1 MCPMPLPRPAQDVQT
16 EQRVTQALE
25 TAGQGVTSL
34 IIAHRLSTVRRAD
47 AIVVVAAG
55 RVVEAGTHEVLM
67 AQRGGVY
74 WSLVSSAE
82 SKGQDEWDV
91 PAAGE
96 GDDAAQHDQELAA
109 AA

>member
-1 MCPMPLPRPAQDVQT
+1 MT
-16 EQRVTQALE
+16 EALE
-25 TAGQGVTSL
+25 SAGQGVTSL

-55 RVVEAGTHEVLM
+55 KVVEVGTHEQLM

-82 SKGQDEWDV
+82 SKGQDEWDA
-91 PAAGE
+91 PAA
-96 GDDAAQHDQELAA
+96 GDDAADGATEQQELAA

>member
-1 MCPMPLPRPAQDVQT
+1 M
-16 EQRVTQALE
+16 TQQLE

-47 AIVVVAAG
+47 AIVVVAGG
-55 RVVEAGTHEVLM
+55 RVVEAGSHEQLM
-67 AQRGGVY
+67 ARQGGVY

-82 SKGQDEWDV
+82 SRGTDEWDA
-91 PAAGE
+91 PKAGGEGEPGDEAAGR
-96 GDDAAQHDQELAA
+96 QQELAA